1 MSTFKPDA
9 SFDDM
14 PASSYDMPMPDVLKT
29 DNDRQHL
36 MAELLRREMA
46 NMPSDSKQKPDTGAD
61 TE

>member
-1 MSTFKPDA
+1 
-9 SFDDM
+9 M